1 MSLGPESLNE
11 PNRMTSGASTGRLSA
26 ILCADWGKALS
37 KRAVYVADVSARVVR
52 RVPGAE
58 WAVAGVLA
66 EAERWTSTG
75 SVLATFDAPLGV
87 PDSYLTALG
96 KLPGAQPL
104 GTFLDLLAR
113 ARSMPRFYDAT
124 AVARDWVVE
133 RPFFSVPAG
142 DGGLGTYVDAAAR
155 FGVDMYRQIDR
166 MTGAKAVFIKSGVP
180 GSVGSAACALWQEL
194 ASELTI
200 DRTFKIWPFEGE
212 IHTLLHSTAIVV
224 GEMYPRAAYATAL
237 LDVSPTSRAPLVVA
251 KTDAAVRREAI
262 AALRTAG
269 WVRSLSV
276 DLEDLDQAEANEDAF
291 DACVTAAALLRCIL
305 ERVHLCPAELQSP
318 ASEGAM
324 LGTGSVNLRLPQRTF
339 MTQAR
344 LRSLG
349 PPTAL
354 SATKPIESGRPNSS
368 VSHTAV
374 GDAVRVFRCPIS
386 GCDKVF
392 CGSRGGWDG
401 HVGSLRIHPTWH
413 PEVKEAEARKRL
425 FETEF
430 PVFFR

>member
-1 MSLGPESLNE
+1 
-11 PNRMTSGASTGRLSA
+11 MTTGVSAGTLSA
-26 ILCADWGKALS
+26 ILCADWGKEFS

-52 RVPGAE
+52 RVSGAG

-113 ARSMPRFYDAT
+113 AHSMPRFYDAT
-124 AVARDWVVE
+124 AIARDWVVE

-166 MTGAKAVFIKSGVP
+166 VTGAKAVFIKSGVP

-200 DRTFKIWPFEGE
+200 GRTFKIWPFEGE
-212 IHTLLHSTAIVV
+212 IHTLLHSTSVVV
-224 GEMYPRAAYATAL
+224 GEIYPRAAYATAL
-237 LDVSPTSRAPLVVA
+237 LDVPPTSRAPLVVA

-262 AALRTAG
+262 AALRIAE

-276 DLEDLDQAEANEDAF
+276 DLEDLDQAEANEDDF

-305 ERVHLCPAELQSP
+305 ERVPLCPARLQSP
-318 ASEGAM
+318 AAEGGM
-324 LGTGSVNLRLPQRTF
+324 LGTGSVSLRLPQRTF

-344 LRSLG
+344 LPSPGR
-349 PPTAL
+349 PTAP
-354 SATKPIESGRPNSS
+354 STTMPIDSSRLNSP
-368 VSHTAV
+368 VARAGV
-374 GDAVRVFRCPIS
+374 GDAVRVFRCPIA

-392 CGSRGGWDG
+392 RGSRGGWDG
-401 HVGSLRIHPTWH
+401 HVGSLRLHPTWH
-413 PEVKEAEARKRL
+413 PELEEADARKRL

-430 PVFFR
+430 PMFFR

>member
-1 MSLGPESLNE
+1 
-11 PNRMTSGASTGRLSA
+11 MTTGVSAGTLSA
-26 ILCADWGKALS
+26 ILCADWGKECS
-37 KRAVYVADVSARVVR
+37 KRAVYAADVSARAVR
-52 RVPGAE
+52 RVSGAG
-58 WAVAGVLA
+58 WSVAGVLA

-75 SVLATFDAPLGV
+75 TVLATFDAPLGV

-113 ARSMPRFYDAT
+113 ACSMPRFYDAT

-194 ASELTI
+194 ASELAI

-212 IHTLLHSTAIVV
+212 IHTLLHSTSVVV
-224 GEMYPRAAYATAL
+224 GEIYPRAAYATAL
-237 LDVSPTSRAPLVVA
+237 LDVPPTARAPLVVA

-262 AALRTAG
+262 AALRTAE

-276 DLEDLDQAEANEDAF
+276 DLEDLDQAEANEDDF

-305 ERVHLCPAELQSP
+305 EQVPLCPARLQSP
-318 ASEGAM
+318 ASEGGM

-344 LRSLG
+344 LRSPG
-349 PPTAL
+349 RPTAL
-354 SATKPIESGRPNSS
+354 SATMPIDSGRHNSP
-368 VSHTAV
+368 VARAGV
-374 GDAVRVFRCPIS
+374 GDAVRVFRCPIA

-392 CGSRGGWDG
+392 RGSRGGWDG
-401 HVGSLRIHPTWH
+401 HVGSLRLHPTWH
-413 PEVKEAEARKRL
+413 PELEEADARKRL
-425 FETEF
+425 FEAEF
-430 PVFFR
+430 PMFFR